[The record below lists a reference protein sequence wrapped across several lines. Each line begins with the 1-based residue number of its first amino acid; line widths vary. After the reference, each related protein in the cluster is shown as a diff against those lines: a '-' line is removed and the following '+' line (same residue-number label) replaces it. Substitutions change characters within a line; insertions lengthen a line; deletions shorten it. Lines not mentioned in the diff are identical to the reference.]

1 MLQWFWSLLRCFQTL
16 AGEYLQIYHGF
27 MSVIS
32 HFHCWLD
39 VCLCFG
45 IRIRSVWC
53 VKQEHL
59 LFPWGFRNGYVSR
72 CSPLGRTSGS
82 LPLPY
87 AFGTIYKIIIVE
99 YRVGIAILRC
109 NFPARGVVHFRIP
122 SIPWWLYRYQ
132 IMYLYLYIHILY
144 LHIVVGIV
152 LRPPVKPAALKW
164 QIEHRST
171 IFCLCFFRTDGL
183 D

>member
-1 MLQWFWSLLRCFQTL
+1 MEFCNGFDHCSDVFRCWL
-16 AGEYLQIYHGF
+16 ENI

-39 VCLCFG
+39 VCLSFG

-132 IMYLYLYIHILY
+132 IMHLFIYTHTVPTYCCRNC
-144 LHIVVGIV
+144 V
-152 LRPPVKPAALKW
+152 ATA
-164 QIEHRST
+164 
-171 IFCLCFFRTDGL
+171 C
-183 D
+183 